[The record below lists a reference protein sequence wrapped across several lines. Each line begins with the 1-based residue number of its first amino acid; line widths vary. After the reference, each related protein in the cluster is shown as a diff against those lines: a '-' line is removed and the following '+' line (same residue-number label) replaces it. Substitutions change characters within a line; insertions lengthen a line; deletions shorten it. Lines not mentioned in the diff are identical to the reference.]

1 MRILQIVKYYYPAM
15 TFGGPVR
22 CVYNLS
28 KYLAKKGHKV
38 TVYTTDA
45 LSINTNTR
53 IKEKHQLL
61 ENVEVFFFPNLTRS
75 YGLFISPGIF
85 KALRKN
91 IENFDVIHLHE
102 YRTFQNLAFY
112 YTNTFKTP
120 YVLTLHGQLFTIY
133 VGDRLDHVILR
144 NAFDSLFGKRLLR
157 SASKILALTRSEATK
172 CDQLGIDQVKIVV
185 IPNGIDPKDFSNLPE
200 KGEFRSQYGI
210 TQENIILYLGRVN
223 RRKGIDVLINA
234 CSDFFRHQHDTKL
247 VIAGADDGFLNEAKR
262 MVKSLNLENRVL
274 FTGGLTRRQV
284 LAAYN
289 EATIVVHTSTQEG
302 FPIVPLEAG
311 IMGKPIVVSDDPAMD
326 FVRKG
331 RFGLTVKYG
340 SVTQLKEALEI
351 TFNDPEMARE
361 LGARGKKFVKEN
373 YGWETIGKRIEDI
386 YYNVLS

>member
-112 YTNTFKTP
+112 YTNTLKTP

-144 NAFDSLFGKRLLR
+144 NACDSLFGKRLLR
-157 SASKILALTRSEATK
+157 SASKILALTRLEATK
-172 CDQLGIDQVKIVV
+172 CDQLGIDHVKIVV

-234 CSDFFRHQHDTKL
+234 CSDFFRHQRDTKL

-262 MVKSLNLENRVL
+262 MVKSLTLENRVL

-289 EATIVVHTSTQEG
+289 EATIVVHASTQEG

-340 SVTQLKEALEI
+340 SVTQLKEALEMI
-351 TFNDPEMARE
+351 FNDPEMARE
-361 LGARGKKFVKEN
+361 LGARGKKFIKEN

-386 YYNVLS
+386 YYNLLR